1 MEGKVTVSPV
11 CLEPCCSFP
20 GDVGLVLAAVP
31 VQHSG
36 STWLSPAPVNVPINH
51 GSPGCW
57 RGPVTGNG
65 RSHTVNVMFPISEV
79 LLLLRCRSHPD

>member
-31 VQHSG
+31 VQHGG
-36 STWLSPAPVNVPINH
+36 SAWLSPAPVNVPINH
-51 GSPGCW
+51 GSPGCS
-57 RGPVTGNG
+57 PQ
-65 RSHTVNVMFPISEV
+65 V
-79 LLLLRCRSHPD
+79 LSQGMAGATL